1 MLEDHIK
8 FRVEM
13 MTFDEN
19 GVSPWVQGKR
29 KNSVTPLE
37 IGRDLQLAKKRYTR
51 L

>member
-1 MLEDHIK
+1 
-8 FRVEM
+8 M

-37 IGRDLQLAKKRYTR
+37 PGRDPRSTLIADAVTLHRNWTD
-51 L
+51 LS